1 MESDEIIKVLG
12 RKMKIVAGKSCR
24 KKENLSK
31 HAIIVT
37 DNGAYFSEPF
47 LARVRLSM
55 PFVMEDVEAIEVE

>member
-1 MESDEIIKVLG
+1 
-12 RKMKIVAGKSCR
+12 MKIVAGKSCR

-31 HAIIVT
+31 HAIVT